1 MTDFTILD
9 RRFGR
14 LIVGHAKLE
23 RLWTGGRWLEGPAYF
38 AAGRYLVFSD
48 IPNDRIM
55 RFDETSGVVS
65 VFRDPARNTNGHS
78 VDLDGRLISC
88 EHRGR
93 CISRTEH
100 DGRVV
105 MLATHWEGKRFNSP
119 NDVVVKSDGSI
130 WFTDPT
136 YGIDSDYEGD
146 AAASEIGASNVYR
159 LDPASKALTVVI
171 KDRVRPNGL
180 AFSPDERTLYVS
192 DTGASH
198 VDGHPRAITA
208 YAVGAD
214 AQSASQSRTFAISD
228 TGFFDGFRSDIH
240 GNIWTSTGEGVRCYA
255 NDGTH
260 IGTVRVPETVA
271 NVCFG
276 GPKRNRLFITAQTS
290 LYAIFLQT
298 TGARVVS
305 TGAATVA

>member
-1 MTDFTILD
+1 MSAMTDYAILD
-9 RRFGR
+9 RRFGS
-14 LIVGHAKLE
+14 LIIGHAKLE
-23 RLWTGGRWLEGPAYF
+23 RLWTGGRWTEGPAYF

-55 RFDETSGVVS
+55 RFDETSSVVS
-65 VFRDPARNTNGHS
+65 NFREPARNANGHT
-78 VDLDGRLISC
+78 VDQQGRLISC

-93 CISRTEH
+93 GVSRTEH

-105 MLATHWEGKRFNSP
+105 MLATHINGKRFNSP
-119 NDVVVKSDGSI
+119 NDVVVKSDGGI

-146 AAASEIGASNVYR
+146 AAHSEIGASNVYR
-159 LDPASKALTVVI
+159 LDPGSGAISSVVT
-171 KDRVRPNGL
+171 DRVRPNGL

-208 YAVGAD
+208 YAVGSD
-214 AQSASQSRTFAISD
+214 GRSVAQPRTFAVSD
-228 TGFFDGFRSDIH
+228 AGFFDGLRCDVH
-240 GNIWTSTGEGVRCYA
+240 GNVWTSTSEGVRCYA
-255 NDGTH
+255 PDGTH
-260 IGTVRVPETVA
+260 IGTVKVPEIVS

-276 GPKRNRLFITAQTS
+276 GGKRNRLFITAQTS
-290 LYAIFLQT
+290 LYAIYLNT
-298 TGARVVS
+298 TGALLAS
-305 TGAATVA
+305 M